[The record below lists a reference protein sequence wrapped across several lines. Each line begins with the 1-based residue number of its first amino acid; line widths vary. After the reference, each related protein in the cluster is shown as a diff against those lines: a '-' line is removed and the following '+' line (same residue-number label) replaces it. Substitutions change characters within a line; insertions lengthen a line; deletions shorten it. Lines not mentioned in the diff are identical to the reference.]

1 MAHMVNTKVLSVA
14 LSEVNTL
21 NKNKDSF
28 ENFLMT
34 AITKVMEEWKRSWK
48 KSWKVMEF
56 EGLKRV
62 RTLFYINGNFIVNHD
77 TDWVFVCL
85 FSVCSSGESAV
96 SVRTK

>member
-34 AITKVMEEWKRSWK
+34 AITKVMEDWKRSWK

-62 RTLFYINGNFIVNHD
+62 RTLFYIKRKLH
-77 TDWVFVCL
+77 CQ
-85 FSVCSSGESAV
+85 S
-96 SVRTK
+96 